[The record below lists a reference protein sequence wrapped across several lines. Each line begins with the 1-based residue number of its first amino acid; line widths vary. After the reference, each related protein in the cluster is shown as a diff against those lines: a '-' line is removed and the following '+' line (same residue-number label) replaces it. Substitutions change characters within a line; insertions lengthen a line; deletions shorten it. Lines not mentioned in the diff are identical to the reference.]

1 VNKNPI
7 KIAFVGGRGIANY
20 YSGIETYYEE
30 VGSRLAKRGHQ
41 VVTYCRSYFTPH
53 LSNYQGMTVR
63 RLPSVRS
70 KHFDTF
76 VHSFISTLDALP
88 RDLDIIHYHAI
99 GSSLFSFIPRLVNC
113 RTIVTVHA
121 LDWEREKW
129 GHFATW
135 FLKGCEMA
143 SAKFPT
149 ATTVVSKK
157 LRNHY
162 VQKYDKSPAYIP
174 NGVVAPNFCEPS
186 KIKEFGLAK
195 NNFLLFAGR
204 LSPEK
209 GCHYMLE
216 ALKPLNT
223 ALKVVFAGG
232 SSYSEEYIRRL
243 RELAWDNV
251 MFLGYVDRDTMA
263 ELYSNCYAFVLPS
276 EIEGLSISLLEALS
290 YGSCIVA
297 SDIEENMEAI
307 EDAGLSFRSMDV
319 SSLREVF
326 KLILGNPALVESYRR
341 KAQELGHRR
350 FNWDEVT
357 RQTEAFYYQV
367 LSGKRNG
374 S

>member
-1 VNKNPI
+1 MR
-7 KIAFVGGRGIANY
+7 IAFVGGRGIGNH
-20 YSGIETYYEE
+20 YSGVETYYEE
-30 VGSRLAKRGHQ
+30 VGSRLVRRGHE
-41 VVTYCRSYFTPH
+41 VVTYCRSYFTPD
-53 LSNYQGMTVR
+53 LNDLQGMIVR

-76 VHSFISTLDALP
+76 FHSFISTLDALP

-113 RTIVTVHA
+113 RTIVTVHS
-121 LDWEREKW
+121 LDWKSKKW
-129 GHFATW
+129 GAFATW
-135 FLKGCEMA
+135 FLKGCEIA
-143 SAKFPT
+143 SATFPT

-157 LRNHY
+157 MRSHY
-162 VQKYDKSPAYIP
+162 VKKYDRSPIYIP
-174 NGVVAPNFCEPS
+174 NGVVAPTFCPPS
-186 KIKEFGLAK
+186 RIKQFGLAK
-195 NNFLLFAGR
+195 DNFLLFAGR

-223 ALKVVFAGG
+223 ELKIVFAGG

-243 RELAWDNV
+243 RELAWNNV

-276 EIEGLSISLLEALS
+276 ETEGLSVSLLEALS
-290 YGSCIVA
+290 YGNCIIA
-297 SDIEENMEAI
+297 SDIEENIEVI

-319 SSLREVF
+319 SSLRNAF
-326 KLILGNPALVESYRR
+326 KLILGNPALVNSYRQ
-341 KAQELGHRR
+341 KAQKLGSER

-367 LSGKRNG
+367 LNGKRN
-374 S
+374 